1 MRKFLRGVALT
12 TLKSGGVFR
21 LVKNSKWRQERLLIL
36 CYHGVA
42 IEDESEWRPALYV
55 TLQHLERRL
64 KLLKK
69 GNYNVLS
76 LNEGLERL
84 YQKKLPPRSIA
95 ITFDDGTFDFYQQAY
110 PLLRQF
116 EFPATVYLTTYY
128 SEFLRP
134 VFNLICSYMLW
145 KVRNRGPVDLREFG
159 LAKAEGLDSNEA
171 CQNAANKIV
180 QWADSQT
187 LTGAQK
193 DDLAAKLAGSLHIN
207 YQELRAKRLL
217 QLMNR
222 QEIKQLAEAG
232 IDFQLHTH
240 RHRAPLNEELFRREI
255 QDNRAWITG
264 ATGNISRHFC
274 YPSGVYRRE
283 FLPWLSEEQVVSATT
298 CETGLAT
305 AHDNP
310 LLLPRMVD
318 TSGRTDLEFESWLTG
333 VGEFLPRRKR
343 TRNAH
348 LSD

>member
-1 MRKFLRGVALT
+1 MRKFLRRVALI
-12 TLKSGGVFR
+12 TLKSGGVFS
-21 LVKNSKWRQERLLIL
+21 LVQNSKWRQERLLIL

-55 TLQHLERRL
+55 TSQHLERRL
-64 KLLKK
+64 EFLKN
-69 GNYNVLS
+69 GNYAVLS

-84 YQKKLPPRSIA
+84 HRKDLPPRSVA
-95 ITFDDGTFDFYQQAY
+95 ITFDDGTFDFYRQAY
-110 PLLRQF
+110 PLLNQF
-116 EFPATVYLTTYY
+116 GFPTTVYLTTYY

-145 KVRNRGPVDLREFG
+145 KVKNRGPMDLSEFG
-159 LAKAEGLDSNEA
+159 LEKAVALGSNEA
-171 CQNAANKIV
+171 CLDTANKIV
-180 QWADSQT
+180 QWADSQN

-193 DDLAAKLAGSLHIN
+193 DELAAKLAGCLHID
-207 YQELRAKRLL
+207 YQELRAKRIL

-222 QEIKQLAEAG
+222 QEIKQLSEAG

-240 RHRAPLNEELFRREI
+240 RHRTPVNEELFRKEI
-255 QDNRAWITG
+255 QDNRAWIKS
-264 ATGNISRHFC
+264 ATGNIGRHFC

-283 FLPWLSEEQVVSATT
+283 FLPWLSAEQVVSATT

-305 AHDNP
+305 ARDNP

-318 TSGRTDLEFESWLTG
+318 TSGRTDLEFESWLAG
-333 VGEFLPRRKR
+333 VGEFLPSR
-343 TRNAH
+343 TRARN